1 VGIGVKVEI
10 GAAAAVTKRV
20 AALVLLGLLVAWLVA
35 PAARAYQLVA
45 GRSSDPVAPNDLQVE
60 DFRFKAGAD
69 SELAQT
75 TGELAGW
82 TIHAIHGAPVV
93 ILVHGFKTS
102 REEMLPWSRFL
113 HEAGY
118 NVLLFDTRG
127 CGKSGGSTVGLGAT
141 EPRDI
146 SLAAELARGEFGT
159 DKVAVL
165 GISLGAGAAI
175 LAAANDALIGAVVA
189 DSAWTDQDLQLSR
202 LSFLPLGTYRVPL
215 PPYGIAAVNAFVGA
229 DVARAR
235 PLDVIGAISPRPV
248 LLIHSADD
256 DNATT
261 PVEGARKLFA
271 AAGEPK
277 DLWVAPRGGHVGA
290 INAFPDEYRARVLAF
305 LGKAL
310 R

>member
-1 VGIGVKVEI
+1 MGVTQRD
-10 GAAAAVTKRV
+10 AVSKRV
-20 AALVLLGLLVAWLVA
+20 AAAVLVLLLVAWFVA

-45 GRSSDPVAPNDLQVE
+45 GRPSDPVAPQDLPVA
-60 DFRFKAGAD
+60 DVRFDAGAD
-69 SELAQT
+69 NELSQT

-82 TIHAIHGAPVV
+82 SIHTVRGAPAVV
-93 ILVHGFKTS
+93 LVHGFKSS
-102 REEMLPWSRFL
+102 REEMLPWARFL
-113 HEAGY
+113 HDAGY

-127 CGKSGGSTVGLGAT
+127 CGQSGGSTVGLGAT

-146 SLAAELARGEFGT
+146 SLAVRLAGSQFGT
-159 DKVAVL
+159 DRIAVL

-175 LAAANDALIGAVVA
+175 LAAASDPHISAVVA

-202 LSFLPLGTYRVPL
+202 LSFLPLGSIRVPL
-215 PPYGIAAVNAFVGA
+215 PPFGIAAVNAFVGA
-229 DVARAR
+229 DVTRAR
-235 PLDVIGAISPRPV
+235 PLDAIGALSPRPI

-305 LGKAL
+305 LGSAL
-310 R
+310 RKVT

>member
-1 VGIGVKVEI
+1 MGPEEAMSKRV
-10 GAAAAVTKRV
+10 GAAILLAV
-20 AALVLLGLLVAWLVA
+20 LVAWLVA
-35 PAARAYQLVA
+35 PVARAYQLVA
-45 GRSSDPVAPNDLQVE
+45 GRSSDPVAPKDLQVE

-69 SELAQT
+69 NELAQT

-82 TIHAIHGAPVV
+82 TVHTVHGAPAV

-102 REEMLPWSRFL
+102 REEMLPWARFL

-146 SLAAELARGEFGT
+146 SLAVEFARGEFGT
-159 DKVAVL
+159 TEVAVL

-175 LAAANDALIGAVVA
+175 LAAATDPHVSAVVA

-202 LSFLPLGTYRVPL
+202 LSFLPLGAFRVPL
-215 PPYGIAAVNAFVGA
+215 PPYGIAAVNAFVAA

-235 PLDVIGAISPRPV
+235 PLDAIGAISPRPV

-290 INAFPDEYRARVLAF
+290 INAFPEEYRARVLAF
-305 LGKAL
+305 LKGAL
-310 R
+310 S

>member
-1 VGIGVKVEI
+1 MGPEEAMSKRV
-10 GAAAAVTKRV
+10 GAAILLAV
-20 AALVLLGLLVAWLVA
+20 LVAWLVA
-35 PAARAYQLVA
+35 PVARAYQLVA
-45 GRSSDPVAPNDLQVE
+45 GRSSDPVAPKDLQVE

-82 TIHAIHGAPVV
+82 TIHAVHGAPAV

-102 REEMLPWSRFL
+102 REEMLPWARFL

-146 SLAAELARGEFGT
+146 SLAVELARGEFGT
-159 DKVAVL
+159 TKVAVL

-175 LAAANDALIGAVVA
+175 LAAATDPHVSAVVA

-202 LSFLPLGTYRVPL
+202 LSFLPLGAFRVPL
-215 PPYGIAAVNAFVGA
+215 PPYGIAAVNAFVAA

-235 PLDVIGAISPRPV
+235 PLDAIGAISPRPV

-290 INAFPDEYRARVLAF
+290 INAFPEEYRARVLAF
-305 LGKAL
+305 LKGAL
-310 R
+310 S

>member
-1 VGIGVKVEI
+1 
-10 GAAAAVTKRV
+10 V
-20 AALVLLGLLVAWLVA
+20 A
-35 PAARAYQLVA
+35 R
-45 GRSSDPVAPNDLQVE
+45 RSSDPVAPQDLPLE
-60 DFRFKAGAD
+60 DVRFKAAAESD
-69 SELAQT
+69 LLHT

-82 TIHAIHGAPVV
+82 TIHTIHGASAVV
-93 ILVHGFKTS
+93 LVHGFKSS
-102 REEMLPWSRFL
+102 REEMLPWARFL

-146 SLAAELARGEFGT
+146 SLAVELARGQFGT
-159 DKVAVL
+159 NKIGVL

-175 LAAANDALIGAVVA
+175 LAAANDPHISAVVA
-189 DSAWTDQDLQLSR
+189 DSAWMDQDLQLSR
-202 LSFLPLGTYRVPL
+202 LSFLPLGSLRVPL
-215 PPYGIAAVNAFVGA
+215 PPYGIAAVNALVGS
-229 DVARAR
+229 DVSRAR
-235 PLDVIGAISPRPV
+235 PLDAIGQISPRPIF
-248 LLIHSADD
+248 LIHSADD

-277 DLWVAPRGGHVGA
+277 DLWIAPRGGHVGA
-290 INAFPDEYRARVLAF
+290 INSFPDEYRARVLAF
-305 LGKAL
+305 LDSAL

>member
-1 VGIGVKVEI
+1 MGIGVKVEI

-20 AALVLLGLLVAWLVA
+20 AALVLLGLLVAWFVA

-82 TIHAIHGAPVV
+82 TIHTVHGAPAV

-102 REEMLPWSRFL
+102 REEMLPWARFL

-175 LAAANDALIGAVVA
+175 LAAANDAHIGAVVA

>member
-1 VGIGVKVEI
+1 MGPEEAMSKRV
-10 GAAAAVTKRV
+10 GAAILLAV
-20 AALVLLGLLVAWLVA
+20 LVAWLVA
-35 PAARAYQLVA
+35 PVARAYQLVA
-45 GRSSDPVAPNDLQVE
+45 GRSSDPVAPKDLQVE
-60 DFRFKAGAD
+60 DLRFKAGAD

-82 TIHAIHGAPVV
+82 TVHTVHGAPAV

-102 REEMLPWSRFL
+102 REEMLPWARFL

-146 SLAAELARGEFGT
+146 SLAVELARGEFGT
-159 DKVAVL
+159 NKVAVL

-175 LAAANDALIGAVVA
+175 LAAANDPHVSAVVA

-202 LSFLPLGTYRVPL
+202 LSFLPLGAFRVPL
-215 PPYGIAAVNAFVGA
+215 PPYGIAAVNAFVAA

-235 PLDVIGAISPRPV
+235 PLDAIGAISPRPV

-290 INAFPDEYRARVLAF
+290 INAFPEEYRARVLAF
-305 LGKAL
+305 LKGAL
-310 R
+310 S